1 MQTEQNAVYNGGAK
15 RSGFM
20 PKYVKIPH
28 SFIKRI
34 AVAMANGSHY
44 DEGLPIGAQNWKLGD
59 RQFALDA
66 LDHAVAHL
74 LELKDQCID
83 GFLGDPDPFAGEDNL
98 AHLGANLVMI
108 DFYQQKGLYSPEQS
122 EATVESEVDNSNMG
136 QFNSSQF
143 DPQMLPETQERTETL
158 TARLKRILTGAAA

>member
-1 MQTEQNAVYNGGAK
+1 MEDNQAVYAGGAK
-15 RSGFM
+15 RSGFV

-28 SFIKRI
+28 SFIRR
-34 AVAMANGSHY
+34 VAEAMTKGSHY

-83 GFLGDPDPFAGEDNL
+83 GFLGDPNPFAGEDNL

-108 DFYQQKGLYSPEQS
+108 DFFQAKGLYTPEQS
-122 EATVESEVDNSNMG
+122 EASVTGDLTPTEFMADEFEPAG
-136 QFNSSQF
+136 
-143 DPQMLPETQERTETL
+143 LPETQEQAESV
-158 TARLKRILTGAAA
+158 TAKLKRILTGAAA